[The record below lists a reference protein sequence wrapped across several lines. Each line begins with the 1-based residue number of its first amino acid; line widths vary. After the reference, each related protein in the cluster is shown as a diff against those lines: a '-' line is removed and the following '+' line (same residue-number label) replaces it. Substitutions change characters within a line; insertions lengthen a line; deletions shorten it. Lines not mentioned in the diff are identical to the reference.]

1 MKLINGSELAKHL
14 DIKIQNLIHSP
25 KISPKKLAIVQIGD
39 EESSNAYIKIK
50 QKVAEKLQ
58 ITVDLYKYKNN
69 NPLNL
74 LINDIKKICNE
85 PKYSSVI
92 IQLPL
97 PTKEHYKLLNLIPI
111 EKDIDMLS
119 HKSQQLFYSD
129 KAYFNSPIV
138 RATEYILDTLNLDF
152 KKTNALVVGSGFL
165 VGKPVIHLLKNKGLK
180 VNYTNNFSKRCV
192 KNKKLII
199 LSTGVCNLV
208 KGEYLEPMTS
218 VIDFGYS
225 RLNNKPV
232 GDLNMQS
239 KINHL
244 DHIIPSPNGMGPL
257 VVRFLLMNHLR
268 I

>member
-39 EESSNAYIKIK
+39 EESSNTYIKIK
-50 QKVAEKLQ
+50 QKIAEKLQ

-119 HKSQQLFYSD
+119 RKSQQLFYSN
-129 KAYFNSPIV
+129 KAYFNSPIAV
-138 RATEYILDTLNLDF
+138 SYTHLTLPT
-152 KKTNALVVGSGFL
+152 KA
-165 VGKPVIHLLKNKGLK
+165 
-180 VNYTNNFSKRCV
+180 
-192 KNKKLII
+192 
-199 LSTGVCNLV
+199 
-208 KGEYLEPMTS
+208 
-218 VIDFGYS
+218 
-225 RLNNKPV
+225 
-232 GDLNMQS
+232 
-239 KINHL
+239 
-244 DHIIPSPNGMGPL
+244 
-257 VVRFLLMNHLR
+257 
-268 I
+268 